1 MTADGTDIGL
11 DNAQGDV
18 LGCTALWRPWLVSTD
33 NELLGASTPR
43 QILFGDCA
51 IQNDSFCIQPIFE
64 VVAISAAALN
74 IQFIGSCRDAGV

>member
-1 MTADGTDIGL
+1 MEPILVLIMLRMMFLAALPCGDPGL
-11 DNAQGDV
+11 SRQDNG
-18 LGCTALWRPWLVSTD
+18 
-33 NELLGASTPR
+33 LLGTSTPR
-43 QILFGDCA
+43 RILFGDCA